1 MKPSTLMK
9 SLLAVPM
16 ATMLTAGPALAGSCK
31 SCNSCDKSYNKT
43 VMVAAETDIVDTAVA
58 AGSFKTLAAAL
69 GAADLVDALKGD
81 GPFTVFAPTDEAF
94 AALPEGTVENLL
106 KPENK
111 ALLTAIL
118 TYHVVPGSVK
128 ANDIISGSSLVTLN
142 GQKINQAYTQV
153 DAAVGDIDPGPTQV
167 FVDNAKVVKADI
179 GASNGTIHVINK
191 VMLPSTKD
199 IIDTAIEAGSFKT
212 LAAALGAAE
221 LVETLKGDGPFTV
234 FAPTDD
240 AFAALPAGTVESLLK
255 PENKAKLQAVLTYH
269 VVPGRIYAHDA
280 IKAGKAKTVQGQE
293 VTIKAK
299 DGKVTVDGANVV
311 AADIDSSNGVIHV
324 IDAVILPKD

>member
-1 MKPSTLMK
+1 MNRSTLLK
-9 SLLAVPM
+9 SLIALPMVGLLA
-16 ATMLTAGPALAGSCK
+16 TAPAALAGSKCK
-31 SCNSCDKSYNKT
+31 SNKCDKSDKAT
-43 VMVAAETDIVDTAVA
+43 VTVAADMDIVDTAVA

-94 AALPEGTVENLL
+94 AALPDGTVETLL

-111 ALLTAIL
+111 ALLQAIL
-118 TYHVVPGSVK
+118 TYHVVPGNLKAEDVVK
-128 ANDIISGSSLVTLN
+128 GAPLKTLN
-142 GQKINQAYTQV
+142 GQKISLNTSDGVMV
-153 DAAVGDIDPGPTQV
+153 DKA
-167 FVDNAKVVKADI
+167 NVVKTDI
-179 GASNGTIHVINK
+179 ATSNGTIHVIDA
-191 VMLPSTKD
+191 VIMPSTKD

-221 LVETLKGDGPFTV
+221 LVETLQGDGPFTV
-234 FAPTDD
+234 FAPTDE

-269 VVPGRIYAHDA
+269 VVPGRIYAADA
-280 IKAGKAKTVQGQE
+280 IKAGQAATVQGSK
-293 VTIKAK
+293 VTIKAN
-299 DGKVTVDGANVV
+299 DGAVTVDGANVV
-311 AADIDSSNGVIHV
+311 KADIDTTNGVIHV

>member
-1 MKPSTLMK
+1 MTRSTLLK
-9 SLLAVPM
+9 SLLALPM
-16 ATMLTAGPALAGSCK
+16 VGLLATAPALAGSCK
-31 SCNSCDKSYNKT
+31 SCKSGDKSDKDQMT
-43 VMVAAETDIVDTAVA
+43 VSAEMDIVDTAVA

-94 AALPEGTVENLL
+94 AALPEGTVETLL

-111 ALLTAIL
+111 ALLQAIL
-118 TYHVVPGSVK
+118 TYHVVPGNLK
-128 ANDIISGSSLVTLN
+128 AEDVLGGAHLVSLN
-142 GQKINQAYTQV
+142 GQKIDLDTSDGV
-153 DAAVGDIDPGPTQV
+153 K
-167 FVDNAKVVKADI
+167 VDNANIVKTDI
-179 GASNGTIHVINK
+179 ATSNGTIHVIDA
-191 VMLPSTKD
+191 VIIPSTKD

-212 LAAALGAAE
+212 LAAALGAAQ
-221 LVETLKGDGPFTV
+221 LVETLQGDGPFTV
-234 FAPTDD
+234 FAPTDE

-269 VVPGRIYAHDA
+269 VVPGRIYAADA
-280 IKAGKAKTVQGQE
+280 IEAGEAKTVQGQK
-293 VTIKAK
+293 VTIVAK
-299 DGKVTVDGANVV
+299 DGNVTVDGANVV